1 MRMVVAV
8 EVGLQRRIRNGGRV
22 IVRADSAVLGGPSS
36 IPRLDSIMAPMS
48 GSMTM
53 TPLRRSLNQAFLG
66 TEVERFVS
74 LTSDQSAQLDV
85 LDALKIADV
94 GDHVRRTAE
103 TFYQALIEA
112 ELTEAIGAALHVVP
126 IP

>member
-1 MRMVVAV
+1 
-8 EVGLQRRIRNGGRV
+8 
-22 IVRADSAVLGGPSS
+22 
-36 IPRLDSIMAPMS
+36 MAPMS

-85 LDALKIADV
+85 LDALKIAEV